1 MIVQGSRY
9 ASLASAV
16 YTITGPDGRQEPVL
30 PIRFLPPTP
39 AALQYVVQAGDRLDL
54 LSAHYYGAADRF
66 WLIADANEHVDPDTL
81 LEPGRTVLVPP
92 DRS

>member
-9 ASLASAV
+9 AGLAGSV
-16 YTITGPDGRQEPVL
+16 YTITGADGRQEPVL

-39 AALQYVVQAGDRLDL
+39 AALRHVVQSGDRLDL
-54 LSAHYYGAADRF
+54 LAAQYYGAADRF
-66 WLIADANEHVDPDTL
+66 WLIADANDQVDPDTL
-81 LEPGRTVLVPP
+81 LTPGRTVLVPP